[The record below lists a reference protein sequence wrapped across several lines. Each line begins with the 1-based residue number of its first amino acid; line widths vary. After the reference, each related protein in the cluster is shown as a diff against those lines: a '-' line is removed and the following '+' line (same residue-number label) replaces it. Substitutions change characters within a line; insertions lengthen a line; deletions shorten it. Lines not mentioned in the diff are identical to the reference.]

1 MRKKSHEDVSPSV
14 PDIGHGKRGVE
25 GHIGYLLRQA
35 HSVHRT
41 RMERAL
47 AADGVTLPQ
56 FSVLVMLAA
65 YPGASGAELARLSM
79 LTPQTMNV
87 ILANLERDG
96 AIARRPHPDHGRIQI
111 NEVTKEGN
119 ALLSRCKRAVK
130 GVEANLLRDLTADE
144 ESVVRRW
151 LVKVARDDDMSA
163 VSN

>member
-1 MRKKSHEDVSPSV
+1 MNTQPNAV
-14 PDIGHGKRGVE
+14 PDVGRGKRGVD

-35 HSVHRT
+35 HSAHRA

-87 ILANLERDG
+87 ILSNLERDG
-96 AIARRPHPDHGRIQI
+96 AIARRAHAEHGRIQV
-111 NEVTKEGN
+111 NEITSAGRN
-119 ALLSRCKRAVK
+119 LLSRCKRAVK
-130 GVEANLLRDLTADE
+130 VVEERLLAGLSPLE
-144 ESVVRRW
+144 EQAVRKW
-151 LVKVARDDDMSA
+151 LVMAAQEPASDGLER
-163 VSN
+163 N

>member
-1 MRKKSHEDVSPSV
+1 MGKTTRNTADPV
-14 PDIGHGKRGVE
+14 PAVGEGKRGVD

-35 HSVHRT
+35 HAAHRA

-47 AADGVTLPQ
+47 AADGMTLPQ

-96 AIARRPHPDHGRIQI
+96 AIVRRPHAEHGRIQV
-111 NEVTKEGN
+111 NEVTPAGR
-119 ALLSRCKRAVK
+119 ARLARCKRAVK
-130 GVEANLLRDLTADE
+130 DVEAALLQGLAPQE
-144 ESVVRRW
+144 EAVVRRW
-151 LVKVARDDDMSA
+151 LVGAAQDAGARG
-163 VSN
+163 